1 MRADGQP
8 PSSNPTM
15 ANQIQNHHPYNQE
28 ITMNMQCDYTKIIG
42 RQLKEQGYRDG
53 GTIRGVPYPAYRRG
67 PDQVVVVPPFT
78 VPSRGLDRNL
88 PFQGAVQQSFEKML
102 GRLIES
108 LKDLMRE
115 GPGSVTVMFQGGG
128 TLQLPE
134 GFLEQLQV
142 LGIKIVVIDPEEIEF
157 WEPHHGSDHELWMAD
172 RRERG

>member
-1 MRADGQP
+1 
-8 PSSNPTM
+8 
-15 ANQIQNHHPYNQE
+15 
-28 ITMNMQCDYTKIIG
+28 MNMQCDYTKIIG

-67 PDQVVVVPPFT
+67 PDQVVVVPPFM
-78 VPSRGLDRNL
+78 VPGRGLDRTL
-88 PFQGAVQQSFEKML
+88 PLRDAIQQSFEKML

-128 TLQLPE
+128 TLKLPE
-134 GFLEQLQV
+134 WFLAALREVGIEVRFV
-142 LGIKIVVIDPEEIEF
+142 LPEELEF
-157 WEPHHGSDHELWMAD
+157 EVLYHDGNRDSWMEA